1 MTFGSTFGR
10 VFSPTFQ
17 PKSQAAASSADTWW
31 DLNGTITSCVAAYQ
45 PKGAASYAASKV
57 NLVNPG
63 TDNLS
68 DGTAYPSWSSGGA
81 WDFIGDT
88 ARWLVTPNTLGLMSI
103 AISYVWTYE
112 GAGSYPT
119 LMMNPAA
126 GYWGSYRIRRSGTS
140 IETAANAFHTGGS
153 RYINGTDTAA
163 ITFDS
168 RQTLVSNA
176 ASTITQKY
184 IIGCSLASYSLNANI
199 YAVAFYN
206 AALSQAQAAALAT
219 AMNAL

>member
-1 MTFGSTFGR
+1 
-10 VFSPTFQ
+10 
-17 PKSQAAASSADTWW
+17 
-31 DLNGTITSCVAAYQ
+31 
-45 PKGAASYAASKV
+45 
-57 NLVNPG
+57 
-63 TDNLS
+63 
-68 DGTAYPSWSSGGA
+68 
-81 WDFIGDT
+81 
-88 ARWLVTPNTLGLMSI
+88 MSI

-112 GAGSYPT
+112 GGGSYPT
-119 LMMNPAA
+119 LMMNPTA

-163 ITFDS
+163 ITFDA

-184 IIGCSLASYSLNANI
+184 AIGSTYANYPLNANI
-199 YAVAFYN
+199 YAVAFYS
-206 AALSQAQAAALAT
+206 AALTQAQASSLST

>member
-1 MTFGSTFGR
+1 MTFGSSFGR

-17 PKSQAAASSADTWW
+17 PKSQVIASGSAGWW
-31 DLNGTITSCVAAYQ
+31 DLGGTLTTCVAAY
-45 PKGAASYAASKV
+45 KAVGAADFAASKV

-63 TDNLS
+63 SDNLS

-112 GAGSYPT
+112 GGGSYPP
-119 LMMNPAA
+119 LMMNPTA

-140 IETAANAFHTGGS
+140 IETSASAFHTGGS
-153 RYINGTDTAA
+153 RYINGVDTGA

-184 IIGCSLASYSLNANI
+184 MIGSNVSAFPLNANI

>member
-1 MTFGSTFGR
+1 MTFGSVFGR
-10 VFSPTFQ
+10 TFSPTFN
-17 PKSQAAASSADTWW
+17 PKSLASGGADTWW
-31 DLNGTITSCVAAYQ
+31 DLNGTITSCVAAY
-45 PKGAASYAASKV
+45 KAVGAADYAASKV

-68 DGTAYPSWSSGGA
+68 DGTAYPSWSSNGA
-81 WDFIGDT
+81 WDFIGDIN
-88 ARWLVTPNTLGLMSI
+88 RWLVTPNTLGLMSI

-112 GAGSYPT
+112 GNGNYPP
-119 LMMNPAA
+119 LMMNPT
-126 GYWGSYRIRRSGTS
+126 GYFNAYRIRRSATN
-140 IETAANAFHTGGS
+140 IETATNSFHTGGS
-153 RYINGTDTAA
+153 RYINGADTAA

-184 IIGCSLASYSLNANI
+184 MIGGNYNPTYSLNANI
-199 YAVAFYN
+199 YAVAFYS
-206 AALSQAQAAALAT
+206 AALTQAQASSLST

>member
-10 VFSPTFQ
+10 TFSPTFQ
-17 PKSQAAASSADTWW
+17 PKSQSAAGGWW
-31 DLNGTITSCVAAYQ
+31 DLNGTLTTCVAAY
-45 PKGAASYAASKV
+45 KAVGAADFAASKV

-63 TDNLS
+63 SDNLS
-68 DGTAYPSWSSGGA
+68 DGTTTPTWSSGGG
-81 WDFIGDT
+81 WDFVGDT

-112 GAGSYPT
+112 GGGSYPP
-119 LMMNPAA
+119 LMMNPA
-126 GYWGSYRIRRSGTS
+126 GYWGSYRIRRSGRS

-184 IIGCSLASYSLNANI
+184 MIGSNVSAFPLNANI